1 MRNTTTRIAR
11 ERKTRSRRGR
21 KAVRSYT
28 IAASRNDDRILKL
41 RMDHGIEGYA
51 VYHMLMEKIAESDR
65 CEYAIDDYK
74 VLAFDFRVDEQLV
87 KCVAEDYH
95 LFCFNDGHLSP
106 NPSDMQADTGEE
118 DDEEDSEEDRNDC
131 TNASERPYTGTSA
144 TVFAQKKEKENLPL
158 HPLKEKDKEKER
170 AEKKRN
176 SLAEDNGGEDDS
188 KLTTA
193 ENKISDSLDESE
205 KDSDKSENDSD
216 KSDNDIDKSSGTE
229 KPANAENAETTGANE
244 NGGSV
249 DSHSSHSKGSTPQA
263 AGSKET
269 RIESFLTYFSNYWN
283 SVLTSTNSR
292 LRPIRVVNGERRKRL
307 VRLRQNYTDEEISR
321 FVFRAANSPYLNARD
336 GRLRQPADLNWML
349 PTDDRIVKIIEGN
362 M

>member
-21 KAVRSYT
+21 KAVRSYP

-95 LFCFNDGHLSP
+95 LFCLNDGRLSL
-106 NPSDMQADTGEE
+106 NPSDMPDDTG
-118 DDEEDSEEDRNDC
+118 EEDSEEDVEEGGNDC
-131 TNASERPYTGTSA
+131 PTASERPHTGTSA
-144 TVFAQKKEKENLPL
+144 MVSAQKKEKESLPL

-170 AEKKRN
+170 AEEKRI
-176 SLAEDNGGEDDS
+176 SLAEDNGGENDS
-188 KLTTA
+188 NLKTS
-193 ENKISDSLDESE
+193 ENKAYDSPDKGE
-205 KDSDKSENDSD
+205 KDSDKD
-216 KSDNDIDKSSGTE
+216 SGT
-229 KPANAENAETTGANE
+229 KKSATKENAEASAANKDGGYVNTT
-244 NGGSV
+244 
-249 DSHSSHSKGSTPQA
+249 SSHSKGSTPSA
-263 AGSKET
+263 AGGKEA
-269 RIESFLTYFSNYWN
+269 RIESFLAYFSNYWN

-349 PTDDRIVKIIEGN
+349 STDDRIVKIIEGN

>member
-21 KAVRSYT
+21 KAVRSYP

-95 LFCFNDGHLSP
+95 LFCFNGGRLSP
-106 NPSDMQADTGEE
+106 NPCDMQADTGEE
-118 DDEEDSEEDRNDC
+118 DDEEDGNDC
-131 TNASERPYTGTSA
+131 PTASERSYTGTSA
-144 TVFAQKKEKENLPL
+144 TVATQKKEKENLPL

-193 ENKISDSLDESE
+193 ENKISDSP
-205 KDSDKSENDSD
+205 DKGENDSD
-216 KSDNDIDKSSGTE
+216 KSDNDSDKSSGTE

-249 DSHSSHSKGSTPQA
+249 VTTSSHSKGSTPQA
-263 AGSKET
+263 AGSKER
-269 RIESFLTYFSNYWN
+269 RIESFLAYFSNYWN

-349 PTDDRIVKIIEGN
+349 STDDRIVKIIEGN

>member
-21 KAVRSYT
+21 KTVRSYP

-87 KCVAEDYH
+87 KSVAEDYH
-95 LFCFNDGHLSP
+95 LFCFNDGRLSLNP
-106 NPSDMQADTGEE
+106 NDMPADTGEE
-118 DDEEDSEEDRNDC
+118 NSEEDVEENGNDC
-131 TNASERPYTGTSA
+131 ATASERPYTGTSA
-144 TVFAQKKEKENLPL
+144 MISAQKKEKESLPL

-170 AEKKRN
+170 AEEKRI
-176 SLAEDNGGEDDS
+176 SLAEDNGGENDS
-188 KLTTA
+188 SLKTS
-193 ENKISDSLDESE
+193 ENKASDSPDKGE
-205 KDSDKSENDSD
+205 KDSEE
-216 KSDNDIDKSSGTE
+216 GE
-229 KPANAENAETTGANE
+229 KDCNKGSVTKNSTTKENAEASAANE
-244 NGGSV
+244 DGSCV
-249 DSHSSHSKGSTPQA
+249 NTTSSHSKGSTPSA
-263 AGSKET
+263 AGGKEA
-269 RIESFLTYFSNYWN
+269 RIESFLAYFSNYWN

-349 PTDDRIVKIIEGN
+349 STDDRIVKIIEGN

>member
-21 KAVRSYT
+21 KAVRSYP

-41 RMDHGIEGYA
+41 RMDHGIVGYA
-51 VYHMLMEKIAESDR
+51 VYHMLIEKIAESDR

-87 KCVAEDYH
+87 KSVAEDYH
-95 LFCFNDGHLSP
+95 LFCFNDGRLSL
-106 NPSDMQADTGEE
+106 NPSDMPDDAGEE
-118 DDEEDSEEDRNDC
+118 DCEEDGGDC
-131 TNASERPYTGTSA
+131 LTTTESPYTGTSA
-144 TVFAQKKEKENLPL
+144 TVSAQKKEKENLPL
-158 HPLKEKDKEKER
+158 QPLKEKDKEKER
-170 AEKKRN
+170 AEEKRK

-188 KLTTA
+188 SLKTS
-193 ENKISDSLDESE
+193 ENKASDSPDKGE
-205 KDSDKSENDSD
+205 KDSEEGEKDCDKG
-216 KSDNDIDKSSGTE
+216 SGT
-229 KPANAENAETTGANE
+229 KKAATKENAEASAANE
-244 NGGSV
+244 DGICVNTT
-249 DSHSSHSKGSTPQA
+249 SSHSKGSTPAA
-263 AGSKET
+263 AGSKEA
-269 RIESFLTYFSNYWN
+269 RIESFLAYFSNYWN

-349 PTDDRIVKIIEGN
+349 STDDRIVKIIEGN

>member
-21 KAVRSYT
+21 KAVRSYP

-51 VYHMLMEKIAESDR
+51 VYHMLMEKIAESNR
-65 CEYAIDDYK
+65 GEYAIDDYK

-95 LFCFNDGHLSP
+95 LFCLNDGRLSL
-106 NPSDMQADTGEE
+106 NPSDMPADAGEE
-118 DDEEDSEEDRNDC
+118 NSEEDVEEDGNDC
-131 TNASERPYTGTSA
+131 PTASERPHTGTSA
-144 TVFAQKKEKENLPL
+144 MVSAQKKEKENLPL

-170 AEKKRN
+170 AEEKRI
-176 SLAEDNGGEDDS
+176 SLAEDNSGEVDS
-188 KLTTA
+188 SLKTS
-193 ENKISDSLDESE
+193 ENKASDSPDKERNDCEKGE
-205 KDSDKSENDSD
+205 KDCDKGSVT
-216 KSDNDIDKSSGTE
+216 KKAAT
-229 KPANAENAETTGANE
+229 KENAEASAANE
-244 NGGSV
+244 DGSCV
-249 DSHSSHSKGSTPQA
+249 NTTSSHSKGSTPSA
-263 AGSKET
+263 AGGKEA
-269 RIESFLTYFSNYWN
+269 RIESFLAYFSSYWN

-349 PTDDRIVKIIEGN
+349 STDDRIVKIIEGN

>member
-21 KAVRSYT
+21 KAVRSYP

-106 NPSDMQADTGEE
+106 NLCDMQADTGDE
-118 DDEEDSEEDRNDC
+118 DGEEDSEEDRSDC
-131 TNASERPYTGTSA
+131 TTASERPYTGTSA
-144 TVFAQKKEKENLPL
+144 TVAAQKKEKENLPL

-188 KLTTA
+188 KVTTA
-193 ENKISDSLDESE
+193 ENKISDSLD
-205 KDSDKSENDSD
+205 KGRKDSD
-216 KSDNDIDKSSGTE
+216 KSDNDSDKSSGTE
-229 KPANAENAETTGANE
+229 KPANAENAEAAEANE
-244 NGGSV
+244 NDGSV
-249 DSHSSHSKGSTPQA
+249 DSLSSHGKESTPQA
-263 AGSKET
+263 AGSKER

-349 PTDDRIVKIIEGN
+349 STDDRIVKIIEGN

>member
-21 KAVRSYT
+21 KAVRSYP

-95 LFCFNDGHLSP
+95 LFCFNDGRLSL
-106 NPSDMQADTGEE
+106 NPCDMPADTGEE
-118 DDEEDSEEDRNDC
+118 DDEDGNDC
-131 TNASERPYTGTSA
+131 LTTTEHPYTGTSA
-144 TVFAQKKEKENLPL
+144 TVSAQKKEKENLPL
-158 HPLKEKDKEKER
+158 HPIKEKDKEKER

-176 SLAEDNGGEDDS
+176 SLAEYNDGEYDS
-188 KLTTA
+188 KVTTA
-193 ENKISDSLDESE
+193 ENKISDSLDKGE
-205 KDSDKSENDSD
+205 KDSD
-216 KSDNDIDKSSGTE
+216 KSDNDSDKSSGTE
-229 KPANAENAETTGANE
+229 KPANAENAEATEANVDWC
-244 NGGSV
+244 SV
-249 DSHSSHSKGSTPQA
+249 DSHSSHGKESTPQA
-263 AGSKET
+263 AGGKEA
-269 RIESFLTYFSNYWN
+269 RIESFLAYFSNYWN

-349 PTDDRIVKIIEGN
+349 STDDRIVKIIEGN

>member
-11 ERKTRSRRGR
+11 ERKSRSRRGR
-21 KAVRSYT
+21 KAVRSYP

-95 LFCFNDGHLSP
+95 LFCLNDGRLSL
-106 NPSDMQADTGEE
+106 NPIDMPADAG
-118 DDEEDSEEDRNDC
+118 EEDSEENVEEDGNDC
-131 TNASERPYTGTSA
+131 PTASERPHTGTSA
-144 TVFAQKKEKENLPL
+144 MVSAQKKEKENLPL

-170 AEKKRN
+170 AEEKRI
-176 SLAEDNGGEDDS
+176 SLAEDNGGENDS
-188 KLTTA
+188 SLKTS
-193 ENKISDSLDESE
+193 ENKAYDSP
-205 KDSDKSENDSD
+205 DKGENDCD
-216 KSDNDIDKSSGTE
+216 KGSGT
-229 KPANAENAETTGANE
+229 KKAATKENAEASAANE
-244 NGGSV
+244 DGGYV
-249 DSHSSHSKGSTPQA
+249 NTTSSHSKGSTPSA
-263 AGSKET
+263 AGGKEA
-269 RIESFLTYFSNYWN
+269 RIESFLAYFSNYWN

-349 PTDDRIVKIIEGN
+349 STDDRIVKIIEGN

>member
-21 KAVRSYT
+21 KAVRSYP

-51 VYHMLMEKIAESDR
+51 VYHMLIEKIAESAR

-95 LFCFNDGHLSP
+95 LFCFNDGRLSL
-106 NPSDMQADTGEE
+106 NPSDMPDDAGEE
-118 DDEEDSEEDRNDC
+118 DCEEDGGDC
-131 TNASERPYTGTSA
+131 LTTTESPYTGTSA
-144 TVFAQKKEKENLPL
+144 TVSAQKKEKENLPL

-170 AEKKRN
+170 AEEKRK

-188 KLTTA
+188 KLTTT
-193 ENKISDSLDESE
+193 ENKSSDSPDKGE
-205 KDSDKSENDSD
+205 KDS
-216 KSDNDIDKSSGTE
+216 DKSSGTE
-229 KPANAENAETTGANE
+229 KPTNAENVEATGANE
-244 NGGSV
+244 NDGSV
-249 DSHSSHSKGSTPQA
+249 VTTSSHSKGSTPSA
-263 AGSKET
+263 AGSKEA
-269 RIESFLTYFSNYWN
+269 RIESFLAYFSNYWN

-349 PTDDRIVKIIEGN
+349 STDDRIVKIIEGN

>member
-21 KAVRSYT
+21 KAVRSYP

-95 LFCFNDGHLSP
+95 LFCFKDGRLSLNPNDMP
-106 NPSDMQADTGEE
+106 ADTGEE
-118 DDEEDSEEDRNDC
+118 DDEEDGGDC
-131 TNASERPYTGTSA
+131 LTTTESPYTGTSA
-144 TVFAQKKEKENLPL
+144 TVSAQKKEKENLPL

-170 AEKKRN
+170 AEDKRI
-176 SLAEDNGGEDDS
+176 SLAEDNGGENDS
-188 KLTTA
+188 SLKTS
-193 ENKISDSLDESE
+193 ENKASDSP
-205 KDSDKSENDSD
+205 DKGENDSD
-216 KSDNDIDKSSGTE
+216 KGENDSDKGSGTKE
-229 KPANAENAETTGANE
+229 AATKENAEASAANE
-244 NGGSV
+244 DGSCV
-249 DSHSSHSKGSTPQA
+249 NTTSSHSKGSTPSA
-263 AGSKET
+263 AGGKEA
-269 RIESFLTYFSNYWN
+269 RIESFLAYFSNYWN

-349 PTDDRIVKIIEGN
+349 STDDRIVKIIEGN

>member
-21 KAVRSYT
+21 KAVRSYP

-51 VYHMLMEKIAESDR
+51 VYHMLIEKIAESAR

-87 KCVAEDYH
+87 KSVAEDYH
-95 LFCFNDGHLSP
+95 LFCFNDGRLSL
-106 NPSDMQADTGEE
+106 NPSDMP
-118 DDEEDSEEDRNDC
+118 DDAGEEDSEEDVEEDGNDC
-131 TNASERPYTGTSA
+131 TTASERPHTGTSA
-144 TVFAQKKEKENLPL
+144 MVSAQKKEKENLPL

-170 AEKKRN
+170 AEEKRI
-176 SLAEDNGGEDDS
+176 SLAEDNGGENDS
-188 KLTTA
+188 SLKNS
-193 ENKISDSLDESE
+193 ENKASDSP
-205 KDSDKSENDSD
+205 DKGGNDSE
-216 KSDNDIDKSSGTE
+216 KSDNDSDKSSGTE
-229 KPANAENAETTGANE
+229 KPTNAENVEATGANE
-244 NGGSV
+244 NDGSV
-249 DSHSSHSKGSTPQA
+249 VTTSSHSKGSTPSA
-263 AGSKET
+263 AGSKEA
-269 RIESFLTYFSNYWN
+269 RIESFLAYFSNYWN

-349 PTDDRIVKIIEGN
+349 STDDRIVKIIEGN

>member
-21 KAVRSYT
+21 KAVRSYP

-95 LFCFNDGHLSP
+95 LFCFNDGRLSL
-106 NPSDMQADTGEE
+106 NPSDMPADAGEE
-118 DDEEDSEEDRNDC
+118 DCEEDGGDC
-131 TNASERPYTGTSA
+131 LTTTESPYTGTSA
-144 TVFAQKKEKENLPL
+144 TVSAQKKEKENLPL

-170 AEKKRN
+170 AEEKRN
-176 SLAEDNGGEDDS
+176 SLAEDNGGENGS
-188 KLTTA
+188 NLKTS
-193 ENKISDSLDESE
+193 ENKASNSP
-205 KDSDKSENDSD
+205 DKGRNDCD
-216 KSDNDIDKSSGTE
+216 KGDNDCDKGSGTE
-229 KPANAENAETTGANE
+229 KPTNAENVEATGANE
-244 NGGSV
+244 NDGSV
-249 DSHSSHSKGSTPQA
+249 VTTSSHSKGSTPSA
-263 AGSKET
+263 AGGKEA
-269 RIESFLTYFSNYWN
+269 RIESFLAYFSNYWN

-349 PTDDRIVKIIEGN
+349 STDDRIVKIIEGN

>member
-21 KAVRSYT
+21 KAVRSYP

-65 CEYAIDDYK
+65 CEYAIYDYN

-95 LFCFNDGHLSP
+95 LFCFNDGRLSL
-106 NPSDMQADTGEE
+106 NPSDMPADT
-118 DDEEDSEEDRNDC
+118 DEEDSEEDVEEDGNDC
-131 TNASERPYTGTSA
+131 TIASERPYTGTSA
-144 TVFAQKKEKENLPL
+144 MVSAQKKEKENLPL

-170 AEKKRN
+170 AEEKRI
-176 SLAEDNGGEDDS
+176 SLAEDNSGEVDS
-188 KLTTA
+188 NLKTS
-193 ENKISDSLDESE
+193 ENKAYDSPDKGE
-205 KDSDKSENDSD
+205 KDSDKGSVT
-216 KSDNDIDKSSGTE
+216 KKAAT
-229 KPANAENAETTGANE
+229 KENAEASAANE
-244 NGGSV
+244 DGGCV
-249 DSHSSHSKGSTPQA
+249 NTTSSHSKGSTPSA
-263 AGSKET
+263 AGGKEA
-269 RIESFLTYFSNYWN
+269 RIESFLAYFSNYWN

-349 PTDDRIVKIIEGN
+349 STDDRIVKIIEGN

>member
-21 KAVRSYT
+21 KAVCSYP

-95 LFCFNDGHLSP
+95 LFCLNDGRLSL
-106 NPSDMQADTGEE
+106 NPSDMPADAGEE
-118 DDEEDSEEDRNDC
+118 YSEEDVEEDGNDC
-131 TNASERPYTGTSA
+131 TTASERPYTGTSA
-144 TVFAQKKEKENLPL
+144 TVSAQKKEKENLPL

-170 AEKKRN
+170 AEEKRI
-176 SLAEDNGGEDDS
+176 SLAEDNSGEVDS
-188 KLTTA
+188 NLKTS
-193 ENKISDSLDESE
+193 ENKAYDSPDKGE
-205 KDSDKSENDSD
+205 KDSDKG
-216 KSDNDIDKSSGTE
+216 SGT
-229 KPANAENAETTGANE
+229 KKAAPKENAEASAANE
-244 NGGSV
+244 DGCCVNTT
-249 DSHSSHSKGSTPQA
+249 SSHSKGSTPSA
-263 AGSKET
+263 AGGKEA
-269 RIESFLTYFSNYWN
+269 RIESFLAYFSNYWN

-349 PTDDRIVKIIEGN
+349 STDDRIVKIIEGN

>member
-21 KAVRSYT
+21 KAVRSYP

-95 LFCFNDGHLSP
+95 LFCFNDGRLSLNP
-106 NPSDMQADTGEE
+106 NDMPADAG
-118 DDEEDSEEDRNDC
+118 EEDSEEDVEEGGNDC
-131 TNASERPYTGTSA
+131 TTASERSYTGTSA
-144 TVFAQKKEKENLPL
+144 MVSTQKKEKENLPL

-170 AEKKRN
+170 AEKKRI
-176 SLAEDNGGEDDS
+176 SLAEDNGS
-188 KLTTA
+188 NLKTS
-193 ENKISDSLDESE
+193 ENKASDSPDKGE
-205 KDSDKSENDSD
+205 KDSEKGEKDCDKG
-216 KSDNDIDKSSGTE
+216 SGTKE
-229 KPANAENAETTGANE
+229 AATKENAEASAANE
-244 NGGSV
+244 DGSCV
-249 DSHSSHSKGSTPQA
+249 NTTSSHSKGSTPSA
-263 AGSKET
+263 AGGKEA
-269 RIESFLTYFSNYWN
+269 RIESFLAYFSNYWN

-349 PTDDRIVKIIEGN
+349 STDDRIVKIIEGN

>member
-21 KAVRSYT
+21 KAVRSYP

-95 LFCFNDGHLSP
+95 LFCFNDGRLSL
-106 NPSDMQADTGEE
+106 NPSDMPADAG
-118 DDEEDSEEDRNDC
+118 EEDSEEDVEENGNDC
-131 TNASERPYTGTSA
+131 TTASERLYTGTSA
-144 TVFAQKKEKENLPL
+144 MVSAQKKEKENLPL

-170 AEKKRN
+170 AEEKRI
-176 SLAEDNGGEDDS
+176 SLAEDNGGEDGS
-188 KLTTA
+188 NLKTS
-193 ENKISDSLDESE
+193 ENKASDSP
-205 KDSDKSENDSD
+205 DKGRNDSD
-216 KSDNDIDKSSGTE
+216 KGENDCDKSSGTKKE
-229 KPANAENAETTGANE
+229 ATKDNADASAANE
-244 NGGSV
+244 DGGCV
-249 DSHSSHSKGSTPQA
+249 NTTSSHSKESTPSA
-263 AGSKET
+263 AGGKEA
-269 RIESFLTYFSNYWN
+269 RIESFLAYFSNYWN

-307 VRLRQNYTDEEISR
+307 VRLRQNYTNEEISR

-349 PTDDRIVKIIEGN
+349 STDDRIVKIIEGN

>member
-21 KAVRSYT
+21 KAVRSYP

-65 CEYAIDDYK
+65 CEYAIYDYN

-95 LFCFNDGHLSP
+95 LFCFNDGRLSL
-106 NPSDMQADTGEE
+106 NPSDMPADT
-118 DDEEDSEEDRNDC
+118 DEEDSEEGVEEGGNDC
-131 TNASERPYTGTSA
+131 TTASERLYTGISA
-144 TVFAQKKEKENLPL
+144 MVSAQKKEKESLPL

-170 AEKKRN
+170 AEEKRN
-176 SLAEDNGGEDDS
+176 SLTEDNGGENDS
-188 KLTTA
+188 NLKTS
-193 ENKISDSLDESE
+193 ENKASDSPDKERNDCDKGE
-205 KDSDKSENDSD
+205 KDCDKGSVT
-216 KSDNDIDKSSGTE
+216 KKAAT
-229 KPANAENAETTGANE
+229 KENAEASAANE
-244 NGGSV
+244 DGGCV
-249 DSHSSHSKGSTPQA
+249 NTTSSHSKGSTPSA
-263 AGSKET
+263 AGGKEA
-269 RIESFLTYFSNYWN
+269 RIESFLAYFSNYWN

-349 PTDDRIVKIIEGN
+349 STDDRIVKIIEGN

>member
-21 KAVRSYT
+21 KAVRSYP

-95 LFCFNDGHLSP
+95 LFCFNDGRLSP
-106 NPSDMQADTGEE
+106 NLSDMQADTGEE
-118 DDEEDSEEDRNDC
+118 DDEEDRSDC
-131 TNASERPYTGTSA
+131 TTASERLYTGTSA
-144 TVFAQKKEKENLPL
+144 TVAAQKKEKENLPL

-193 ENKISDSLDESE
+193 ENKSSDSLD
-205 KDSDKSENDSD
+205 KGRKDSD
-216 KSDNDIDKSSGTE
+216 KSDNDSDKSSGTE
-229 KPANAENAETTGANE
+229 KPTNAENAEAPEANDDD
-244 NGGSV
+244 GSV
-249 DSHSSHSKGSTPQA
+249 GSLSSHGKESTPQA
-263 AGSKET
+263 ADSKER
-269 RIESFLTYFSNYWN
+269 RIESFLAYFSNYWN

-349 PTDDRIVKIIEGN
+349 STDDRIVKIIEGN

>member
-11 ERKTRSRRGR
+11 ERKSRSRRGR
-21 KAVRSYT
+21 KAVRSYP

-51 VYHMLMEKIAESDR
+51 VYHMLMEKIAESNR
-65 CEYAIDDYK
+65 GEYAIDDYK

-95 LFCFNDGHLSP
+95 LFCFNDGRLSL
-106 NPSDMQADTGEE
+106 NPSDMPADTGEV
-118 DDEEDSEEDRNDC
+118 DSEEDVEEDGNDC
-131 TNASERPYTGTSA
+131 TTASERPYTGTSA
-144 TVFAQKKEKENLPL
+144 TVSAQKKEKENLPL

-170 AEKKRN
+170 AEEKRI
-176 SLAEDNGGEDDS
+176 SLAEDNSGEVDS
-188 KLTTA
+188 NLKTS
-193 ENKISDSLDESE
+193 ENKAYDSPDKGE
-205 KDSDKSENDSD
+205 KDSDK
-216 KSDNDIDKSSGTE
+216 GE
-229 KPANAENAETTGANE
+229 KDCNKGSVTKKATTKENAEASAANE
-244 NGGSV
+244 DGSCV
-249 DSHSSHSKGSTPQA
+249 NTTSSHSKGSTPSA
-263 AGSKET
+263 AGGKEA
-269 RIESFLTYFSNYWN
+269 RIESFLAYFSNYWN

-349 PTDDRIVKIIEGN
+349 STDDRIVKIIEGN

>member
-21 KAVRSYT
+21 KAVRSYP

-51 VYHMLMEKIAESDR
+51 VYHMLIEKIAESER

-87 KCVAEDYH
+87 KSVTEDYH
-95 LFCFNDGHLSP
+95 LFCFNDGRLSL
-106 NPSDMQADTGEE
+106 NPSDMPADTGEV
-118 DDEEDSEEDRNDC
+118 DSEEDVEEGGNDC
-131 TNASERPYTGTSA
+131 TTASERPYTGTSA
-144 TVFAQKKEKENLPL
+144 MISAQKKEKENLPL

-170 AEKKRN
+170 SEEKRI
-176 SLAEDNGGEDDS
+176 SLAEDNGGENDS
-188 KLTTA
+188 SLKTS
-193 ENKISDSLDESE
+193 ENKASDSP
-205 KDSDKSENDSD
+205 DKGENDSD
-216 KSDNDIDKSSGTE
+216 KGENDSDKGSGT
-229 KPANAENAETTGANE
+229 KKAATKENAEASAANE
-244 NGGSV
+244 DGGCV
-249 DSHSSHSKGSTPQA
+249 NTTSSHSKGSTPSA
-263 AGSKET
+263 AGSKEA
-269 RIESFLTYFSNYWN
+269 RIESFLAYFSNYWN

-349 PTDDRIVKIIEGN
+349 STDDRIVKIIEGN

>member
-21 KAVRSYT
+21 KAVRSYP
-28 IAASRNDDRILKL
+28 IAASRNDDRMLKL
-41 RMDHGIEGYA
+41 RMDLGIEGYA

-95 LFCFNDGHLSP
+95 LFCFNDGRLSL
-106 NPSDMQADTGEE
+106 NPSDMPDDAGEE
-118 DDEEDSEEDRNDC
+118 DCEEDGGDC
-131 TNASERPYTGTSA
+131 LTTTESPYTGTSA
-144 TVFAQKKEKENLPL
+144 TVSAQKKEKESLPL

-170 AEKKRN
+170 AEEKRN
-176 SLAEDNGGEDDS
+176 SLAEDNGGENDS
-188 KLTTA
+188 SLKTS
-193 ENKISDSLDESE
+193 ENKASDSPD
-205 KDSDKSENDSD
+205 KGGNDSDKGENDSD
-216 KSDNDIDKSSGTE
+216 KGSGT
-229 KPANAENAETTGANE
+229 KKAATKENAEASAANKDGGCVNTT
-244 NGGSV
+244 
-249 DSHSSHSKGSTPQA
+249 SSHSKGSTPSA
-263 AGSKET
+263 AGSKEA
-269 RIESFLTYFSNYWN
+269 RIESFLAYFSNYWN

-349 PTDDRIVKIIEGN
+349 STDDRIVKIIEGN